1 MKKLVLFLLFCIV
14 FESVITSKRSLKQR
28 IAKAIRKL
36 EETDDGD
43 KFSNH
48 QESEEAKTPPAEIYE
63 MTPPNEPESGS
74 ATAVNAVVEASKLIC
89 VKTKT
94 TENKTAKVQIT
105 KFHGFKVPR
114 IKGPGKVVFGVFF
127 YFFGRPI
134 VKFIIIRLRITYN
147 SRLRNLQTIAES
159 ARSDCTIADPSLM
172 GMLSNEGINV
182 NYNCEANATQGD
194 ASTANFTLNTDVPMT
209 MVHADGTTEA
219 LDFQDVNFN
228 GEAAEES
235 LDLQKNTQQI
245 SNIYTLKETSVPVGK
260 SILTFKGTLSQSS
273 RRRRRIALTDGQTI
287 TMSLQDD
294 DGSVKKYN

>member
-1 MKKLVLFLLFCIV
+1 
-14 FESVITSKRSLKQR
+14 
-28 IAKAIRKL
+28 
-36 EETDDGD
+36 
-43 KFSNH
+43 
-48 QESEEAKTPPAEIYE
+48 
-63 MTPPNEPESGS
+63 
-74 ATAVNAVVEASKLIC
+74 
-89 VKTKT
+89 
-94 TENKTAKVQIT
+94 
-105 KFHGFKVPR
+105 
-114 IKGPGKVVFGVFF
+114 
-127 YFFGRPI
+127 
-134 VKFIIIRLRITYN
+134 
-147 SRLRNLQTIAES
+147 
-159 ARSDCTIADPSLM
+159 M

-228 GEAAEES
+228 GEAAEAS

-245 SNIYTLKETSVPVGK
+245 SNIYTLKETSVTVGK

-273 RRRRRIALTDGQTI
+273 RRRRRLALTDGQTI

>member
-1 MKKLVLFLLFCIV
+1 M
-14 FESVITSKRSLKQR
+14 
-28 IAKAIRKL
+28 
-36 EETDDGD
+36 
-43 KFSNH
+43 
-48 QESEEAKTPPAEIYE
+48 
-63 MTPPNEPESGS
+63 
-74 ATAVNAVVEASKLIC
+74 
-89 VKTKT
+89 
-94 TENKTAKVQIT
+94 T

-209 MVHADGTTEA
+209 MVNTDGTTEA
-219 LDFQDVNFN
+219 LDFQEVNFN

-235 LDLQKNTQQI
+235 SNIQANTQVFN
-245 SNIYTLKETSVPVGK
+245 NIYTLKNTIIFVEK
-260 SILTFKGTLSQSS
+260 FILAFTGNLEQSS
-273 RRRRRIALTDGQTI
+273 RRCRRLSLTDGQTI
-287 TMSLQDD
+287 AMSLQDD
-294 DGSVKKYN
+294 DGSIKKYDCIINEVSSPVYKISCDASSKPITTTVSKLHLSSGISEDGSFLTIEMDGYGTPLLH